1 VRGSLCGR
9 WDAGRSEVVERGCG
23 RDGGEAEMVLM
34 EDGGA
39 EALNG
44 GVGKVEVRGEPWVC
58 LGQVLL
64 NVWGAWDGEPLTL

>member
-1 VRGSLCGR
+1 
-9 WDAGRSEVVERGCG
+9 
-23 RDGGEAEMVLM
+23 MVLM